1 MKKNEAIVTSS
12 TGPVPAFSRAVMP
25 RANGRPAVYSGAGFR
40 NLVLVAAVA
49 AGVLAFGGCGR
60 KDSKAKAPAAPETP
74 QAAAAAPTSPA
85 AAPVNAE
92 APREAQEKQ
101 LVAQAVAMREGKAPP
116 PPAMELRGGE
126 MATPE
131 VLAAYNQRLAQIMF
145 QRREGP
151 ENLEELVRKW
161 PMPRLPTPPA
171 GKRIVYDA
179 RYRIIKLD
187 PP

>member
-1 MKKNEAIVTSS
+1 MKKNKATVTSI
-12 TGPVPAFSRAVMP
+12 TGSAPAFLRAVT
-25 RANGRPAVYSGAGFR
+25 RAAIGKAAVPSRAGFR
-40 NLVLVAAVA
+40 SLVLVAAVA
-49 AGVLAFGGCGR
+49 AGILAFAGCG
-60 KDSKAKAPAAPETP
+60 KKESKAKAPPVPETP

-92 APREAQEKQ
+92 APRDVQEKQ

-116 PPAMELRGGE
+116 PPSMELRGGE
-126 MATPE
+126 LATPE

-161 PMPRLPTPPA
+161 PMPRLPTPLA